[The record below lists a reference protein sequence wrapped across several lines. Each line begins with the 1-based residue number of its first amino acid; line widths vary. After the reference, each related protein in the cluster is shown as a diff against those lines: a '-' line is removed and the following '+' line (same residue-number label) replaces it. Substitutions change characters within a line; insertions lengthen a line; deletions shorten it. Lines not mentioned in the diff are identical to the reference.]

1 MCNQKKN
8 NENNETT
15 ENDTRF
21 LDYRLTQLENKLE
34 KGLDALEQE
43 QRRYNIEV
51 MKTLQ
56 SLQQGQ
62 SKTHETIAQLQQ
74 RQTHLE
80 EKMKCIDK
88 LKDAASKNTERNK
101 HTNQRV
107 DVIQKILILVGS
119 ASLTAV
125 LGAAWS
131 ILQILLLK

>member
-1 MCNQKKN
+1 MDNQKKN
-8 NENNETT
+8 NKNNETN
-15 ENDTRF
+15 EDVRF

-34 KGLDALEQE
+34 KGLDTLEQE

-101 HTNQRV
+101 HTNQRI
-107 DVIQKILILVGS
+107 DVIQKILILVGGAAIS
-119 ASLTAV
+119 AV
-125 LGAAWS
+125 LGAIWS